1 MDSVKSIALGLHEL
15 IAHHCPDHNGS
26 RSVLKRC
33 VDGPRLLRY
42 IRNVS
47 FDGYSAKTIALD
59 DNGDLI
65 GGYVI
70 KQVRLADNGEYTH
83 DVIGEF

>member
-1 MDSVKSIALGLHEL
+1 MDSVKSIALGLHAL
-15 IAHHCPDHNGS
+15 ISDHCPDHNGS
-26 RSVLKRC
+26 RSVLKLC
-33 VDGPRLLRY
+33 VNGPRLLRY